1 MENGAAFSTRLP
13 PLRAVTPFSTS
24 LPIANAAPAASRRSR
39 SMPRF
44 GEKHLA
50 VVFLP
55 YRYCLLLMIDA
66 QTSPPMI
73 FTFGPFDF
81 C

>member
-1 MENGAAFSTRLP
+1 
-13 PLRAVTPFSTS
+13 
-24 LPIANAAPAASRRSR
+24 
-39 SMPRF
+39 MPRF